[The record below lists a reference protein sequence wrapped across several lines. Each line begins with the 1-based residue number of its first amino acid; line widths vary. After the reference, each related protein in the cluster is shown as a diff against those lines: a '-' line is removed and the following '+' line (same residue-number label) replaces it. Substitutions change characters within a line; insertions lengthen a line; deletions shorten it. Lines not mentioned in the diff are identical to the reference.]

1 MNKIPLGLYAGA
13 LFLLV
18 FVVAPILLREKHSK
32 NLAGRFYG
40 KILWRFYPLAFF
52 LILSYLISD
61 ANKLY
66 ALLLMSGL
74 GANII
79 TSYYLKKLKKSLGDI
94 DLLPFDHPKRSFFRK
109 VSMFSTLLLFINF
122 LLSLYI
128 LVKQ

>member
-1 MNKIPLGLYAGA
+1 MNKIPLALYTGS
-13 LFLLV
+13 LFLLL
-18 FVVAPILLREKHSK
+18 FVVAPVLLRENLSK

-52 LILSYLISD
+52 LILSYLILD
-61 ANKLY
+61 ANRLY

-94 DLLPFDHPKRSFFRK
+94 DLLPFDHPTRSLFRK
-109 VSMFSTLLLFINF
+109 ISMFSTLLLFINL
-122 LLSLYI
+122 LLSIYVF
-128 LVKQ
+128 VKS